1 MIMKSQRLLV
11 TLTPPEAK
19 RLIGRGVSSLP
30 QVKRALTGGTV
41 VIAPGTTNAY
51 VYEEITGERMDR
63 GRFAIGIVTRRGTCV
78 SKASARM
85 PEIVLSRGD
94 KTGLRIKDVLDA
106 LGPGDVFIKGANA
119 VDPWGNAGVYLGSP
133 TGGTI
138 GMSIGTLLARGVQV
152 VVPVSLE
159 KLVPFPISEIIP
171 EMGNRRFSAAMQM
184 PVGMMQIPGKVVTEM
199 EATRILFG
207 CRCIPVG
214 GGGVNGAEGGRCYVL
229 EGDAE
234 TLGEAWSFLH
244 SIKGEPAITVEEE
257 SCYECKMNCS
267 HNITP
272 LSY

>member
-1 MIMKSQRLLV
+1 MRDRRLLA
-11 TLTPPEAK
+11 TLTPPESK

-30 QVKRALTGGTV
+30 QVRAALSEGTV

-51 VYEEITGERMDR
+51 VYEEITGERIDR
-63 GRFAIGIVTRRGTCV
+63 GRFAIGIVTRWGTCV
-78 SKASARM
+78 SKASVRM
-85 PEIVLSRGD
+85 PEVVLSRGER
-94 KTGLRIKDVLDA
+94 TGQRIKDVLDS
-106 LGPGDVFIKGANA
+106 LGPDDVFIKGANA

-138 GMSIGTLLARGVQV
+138 GMSIGTLLARGVQI

-159 KLVPFPISEIIP
+159 KLVPFSISEIVP

-184 PVGMMQIPGKVVTEM
+184 PVGMMHVPGKVVTEM
-199 EATRILFG
+199 EAVRILFG

-229 EGDAE
+229 EGDE
-234 TLGEAWSFLH
+234 MQLGEAWAYLS

-257 SCYECKMNCS
+257 SCYECKMSCFGGMRS
-267 HNITP
+267 VA
-272 LSY
+272 